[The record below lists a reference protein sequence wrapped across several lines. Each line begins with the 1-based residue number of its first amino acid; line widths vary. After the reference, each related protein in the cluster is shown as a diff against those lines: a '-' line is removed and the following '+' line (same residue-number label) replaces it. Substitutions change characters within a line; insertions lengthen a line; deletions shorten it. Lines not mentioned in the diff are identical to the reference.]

1 MLKEKFGSAFSFLQA
16 SSPPL
21 IGVDIS
27 SSALKLVELSETGK
41 GAYRLE
47 RYAVEPLPKDV
58 VTDGNIAN
66 LDQVADA
73 LRRAHKRL
81 GSRNRHVALALP
93 AAMVITK
100 KIIVPTGQTEEE
112 LELQVETEANQYI
125 PFALDEVNLDFQILG
140 PAPNNAD
147 EVEVLI
153 AASRKEKVEDRVA
166 IAEAAGLK
174 PRVMDVESYATEE
187 AFQMIAP
194 SLPANGRDQNIAFV
208 DIGAHVTHFYVLRN
222 NQFLFSRD
230 QGFGGNQLTY
240 DIQRA
245 FNLSPE
251 EAESA
256 KKNQGLPENYDA
268 DVLQPFMETLALEV
282 TRALQFFFTST
293 SYNQVDQIVLAGG
306 CALLPG
312 LDELVAKRA
321 GVATIVANPFA
332 GMATADRVRPR
343 QLAQDAPQLLIA
355 TGLAMRSFE

>member
-1 MLKEKFGSAFSFLQA
+1 MLKEKLDTALSFLQTK
-16 SSPPL
+16 SPPL

-41 GAYRLE
+41 GAYRLD
-47 RYAVEPLPKDV
+47 RYAIEPLAKDIV
-58 VTDGNIAN
+58 SDGNIAN
-66 LDQVADA
+66 LDQVSEA
-73 LRRAHKRL
+73 LRRAYKRL
-81 GSRNRHVALALP
+81 GSRNRNVAMALP
-93 AAMVITK
+93 TAMVITK
-100 KIIVPTGQTEEE
+100 KIIVPSGQTEEE

-140 PAPNNAD
+140 PAPNNPE

-153 AASRKEKVEDRVA
+153 AASRKEKVDDRVA
-166 IAEAAGLK
+166 IADAAGLK

-187 AFQMIAP
+187 VFRMISP
-194 SLPANGRDQNIAFV
+194 SLPANGRDQNIALV
-208 DIGAHVTHFYVLRN
+208 DVGAHVMHFYVLRN
-222 NQFLFSRD
+222 SQILFSRD
-230 QGFGGNQLTY
+230 QAFGGNQLTH

-256 KKNQGLPENYDA
+256 KKNAGLPENYDT

-293 SYNQVDQIVLAGG
+293 SYSQVDQVVLAGG

-312 LDELVAKRA
+312 LDELIAKRA
-321 GVATIVANPFA
+321 GVNTIVGNPFA
-332 GMATADRVRPR
+332 SMSVSDRIRPR
-343 QLAQDAPQLLIA
+343 QLATDAPLLLIA
-355 TGLAMRSFE
+355 CGLALRSFE